1 MLRSLWFEGRD
12 TPARPPLDRDIAA
25 DVVVVGAG
33 IAGLTTAL
41 LLEREGM
48 DVVVLE
54 MRHVAAGATGYNTA
68 KLSSLHGLTYT
79 QLERSLGRD
88 GARLYGEANEA
99 GVARVFELADELGI
113 DCDLARKPNYTYS
126 EDAAEVD
133 ELREEARLAAE
144 LGLPASYVDELDLPF
159 GVAGA
164 VRFDDQAEFNPVKYV
179 DGLAAALGGPVHE
192 GTRVTG
198 LGSGGVST
206 AVGHSVRARHVVVA
220 THLSFLDR
228 GLYFARCHPERS
240 YVVAG
245 HVTGAVPAGMYL
257 STESPAHSIRAHGDW
272 LLVGGESHKTGQA
285 DAGERYDRLAA
296 WARERFGLEP
306 ELRWATQ
313 DHMPVDGVPY
323 VGRHDPFSGD
333 VWVATGFRKWGL
345 AMGTAAGELLAAQI
359 GGREHPWTRL
369 FDPNRLR
376 PRASAPDFVKENA
389 NVAYHFAADRVAKRG
404 NPRCTHLGCLLD
416 WNGAEETWDC
426 PCHGSRF
433 SASGEVIEGPA
444 VRPLER

>member
-1 MLRSLWFEGRD
+1 VLRSLWFEGRD
-12 TPARPPLDRDIAA
+12 TPTRPPLDRDIAA

-206 AVGHSVRARHVVVA
+206 ALGHSVKARHVVVA

-245 HVTGAVPAGMYL
+245 HVAGAVPAGMYL

-323 VGRHDPFSGD
+323 VGRHDPLSGD

-345 AMGTAAGELLAAQI
+345 AMGTAAGELLAAQV

>member
-1 MLRSLWFEGRD
+1 M
-12 TPARPPLDRDIAA
+12 
-25 DVVVVGAG
+25 
-33 IAGLTTAL
+33 
-41 LLEREGM
+41 
-48 DVVVLE
+48 
-54 MRHVAAGATGYNTA
+54 
-68 KLSSLHGLTYT
+68 
-79 QLERSLGRD
+79 
-88 GARLYGEANEA
+88 
-99 GVARVFELADELGI
+99 ARVFELADELGI

-245 HVTGAVPAGMYL
+245 HVAGAVPAGMYL

-323 VGRHDPFSGD
+323 VGRHDPLSGD

-345 AMGTAAGELLAAQI
+345 AMGTAAGELLAAQV

>member
-12 TPARPPLDRDIAA
+12 TPTRPPLDRDIAA

-192 GTRVTG
+192 ATRVTG

-206 AVGHSVRARHVVVA
+206 ALGHSVKARHVVVA

-245 HVTGAVPAGMYL
+245 HVAGAVPAGMYL

-323 VGRHDPFSGD
+323 VGRHDPLSGD

-416 WNGAEETWDC
+416 WNAPEETWDC

-433 SASGEVIEGPA
+433 SARGEVIEGPA

>member
-1 MLRSLWFEGRD
+1 
-12 TPARPPLDRDIAA
+12 
-25 DVVVVGAG
+25 
-33 IAGLTTAL
+33 
-41 LLEREGM
+41 M

-206 AVGHSVRARHVVVA
+206 ALGHSVKARHVVVA

-245 HVTGAVPAGMYL
+245 HVAGAVPAGMYL

-323 VGRHDPFSGD
+323 VGRHDPLSGD

>member
-1 MLRSLWFEGRD
+1 VLRSLWFEGRD
-12 TPARPPLDRDIAA
+12 TPTRPPLDRDIAA

-206 AVGHSVRARHVVVA
+206 ALGHSVKARHVVVA

-245 HVTGAVPAGMYL
+245 HVAGAVPAGMYL

-323 VGRHDPFSGD
+323 VGRHDPLSGD